1 MQCEQTLSACIV
13 TYNNA
18 DKISTVVSSIKR
30 YTNDVDYKLYISDNG
45 SSDSTVDNA
54 LAADK
59 DAVILKNGSNLGFGK
74 AHNVCIPYLNSKYH
88 AVINPD
94 IEIKSNVLPALC
106 RYLDEHGD
114 VVMVTPKM
122 LYPDGREQVLP
133 KRKPSLKYLL
143 GRRLPVFKK
152 AVNEYTMSDIVI
164 DKPIQIEFCTGC
176 FFVIRTDIFKKLGGF
191 DDRFF
196 MYFEDADLTLRA
208 SEYGKA
214 IFLPEYSVIHSW
226 ERSSSKSIKYLL
238 IHIISML
245 KFLIKHRK
253 RRKK

>member
-1 MQCEQTLSACIV
+1 MQFDQTLSACIV

-18 DKISTVVSSIKR
+18 DKISTVVSSIR
-30 YTNDVDYKLYISDNG
+30 SYTNDVDYKLYISDNG

-59 DAVILKNGSNLGFGK
+59 DAVVLKNGSNLGFGK

-94 IEIKSNVLPALC
+94 
-106 RYLDEHGD
+106 LDEHGD
-114 VVMVTPKM
+114 VVMVTPKI

-133 KRKPSLKYLL
+133 KRNPSLKYLL
-143 GRRLPVFKK
+143 GRRLPIFKK
-152 AVNEYTMSDIVI
+152 AVNEYTMSDTVI